1 MSFFVGSGRINP
13 RITSKVHQ
21 FPIATSIG
29 CAKIAAVPRIKVA
42 RAEVNITQGELA
54 EKIGVTRQAVNS
66 IELGKYVP
74 STLLA
79 LKMARRRSAGIH
91 RQVRR

>member
-1 MSFFVGSGRINP
+1 M
-13 RITSKVHQ
+13 
-21 FPIATSIG
+21 
-29 CAKIAAVPRIKVA
+29 A

-79 LKMARRRSAGIH
+79 LKMARYFGKT
-91 RQVRR
+91 VEELFMLEKGD

>member
-1 MSFFVGSGRINP
+1 M
-13 RITSKVHQ
+13 
-21 FPIATSIG
+21 
-29 CAKIAAVPRIKVA
+29 A

-79 LKMARRRSAGIH
+79 LKMARYFGKT
-91 RQVRR
+91 VEKLFMLEEGD

>member
-1 MSFFVGSGRINP
+1 M
-13 RITSKVHQ
+13 
-21 FPIATSIG
+21 
-29 CAKIAAVPRIKVA
+29 A

-79 LKMARRRSAGIH
+79 LKMARYFGKTVEEQDSDGG
-91 RQVRR
+91 VTVFS

>member
-1 MSFFVGSGRINP
+1 MKN
-13 RITSKVHQ
+13 
-21 FPIATSIG
+21 
-29 CAKIAAVPRIKVA
+29 RIKVA

-79 LKMARRRSAGIH
+79 LKMARYFGKT
-91 RQVRR
+91 VEELFMLENGD